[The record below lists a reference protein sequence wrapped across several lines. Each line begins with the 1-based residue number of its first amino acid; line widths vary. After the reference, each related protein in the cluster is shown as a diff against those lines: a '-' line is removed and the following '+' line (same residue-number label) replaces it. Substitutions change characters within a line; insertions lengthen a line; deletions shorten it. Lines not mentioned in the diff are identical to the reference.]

1 MNKCLKAVVSI
12 GGALVLVSCA
22 KDFVVGDWVGQLATC
37 TDGVADQLTIGD
49 ELTGTASLVVDCD
62 AAGVSLVCPAAM
74 NASKSLT
81 KSGSWQLQA
90 DFTFCDAVS
99 VDLGR
104 RYKDCQENGT
114 DQLRCCNP
122 DGSGCL
128 TYQRQ

>member
-1 MNKCLKAVVSI
+1 MNNCIKAVASI
-12 GGALVLVSCA
+12 GGALMLVACA
-22 KDFVVGDWVGQLATC
+22 KDFVVGDWVGQLAMC
-37 TDGVADQLTIGD
+37 TDGVVDQLTIGD
-49 ELTGTASLVVDCD
+49 DLTGTGTLVVGCD
-62 AAGVSLVCPAAM
+62 ADVSLACPASI

-90 DFTFCDAVS
+90 DFTACDAVS
-99 VDLGR
+99 TDLGR

-128 TYQRQ
+128 TYARQ